1 MENQGRLAL
10 KSVKIVK
17 MSDENLQQLAQ
28 VLKQTLN
35 PNATERKTA
44 EVYSDSN
51 GSNQNTCTCI

>member
-28 VLKQTLN
+28 VLKQTLS
-35 PNATERKTA
+35 PNKTERQTA

-51 GSNQNTCTCI
+51 GSNPNTCI